1 MKLLT
6 FILVGS
12 LFGASLQAAIISKG
26 IVKIV
31 EGIAIPIDIVTLS
44 FMFMVV
50 GEMEDGNRRPSCQAW
65 SCCGDAM

>member
-12 LFGASLQAAIISKG
+12 LFGASLQAAIISEG

-44 FMFMVV
+44 FMFTVEV
-50 GEMEDGNRRPSCQAW
+50 EMGDGNRRPSCRA
-65 SCCGDAM
+65 